1 LANISVVDTI
11 LPVVTFMP
19 ANVRFGHCGAGYRY
33 TMPTATDNCG
43 DVKIVQTDG
52 IALGN
57 TYPVGTTTN
66 VFTFTDKSGNKVTR
80 SFTVTILPSYLPD
93 TYSNIVVCSDV
104 KPFDLTKGKSN
115 IVFTGSG
122 VTLDGKSF
130 DPALS
135 GSGNYNVTL
144 IFTDSLQCETKGN
157 FFVTVNRSPEK
168 PIISRQNANVLEV
181 FQQFNSYQ
189 WLSYGQPLA
198 NGNQKSY
205 TMVKAGLYSVRVGTA
220 QGCFTESDAL
230 PVGVNVGV
238 NEGKNQV
245 AFKMYPNPSNGTL
258 YFEIENATEQTTAI
272 IIYDALG
279 KLVYES
285 TTNSFVTQ
293 LDLSNLADGNYFV
306 RLNQSN
312 KTTIK
317 PMVLT
322 K

>member
-1 LANISVVDTI
+1 
-11 LPVVTFMP
+11 M
-19 ANVRFGHCGAGYRY
+19 
-33 TMPTATDNCG
+33 
-43 DVKIVQTDG
+43 
-52 IALGN
+52 
-57 TYPVGTTTN
+57 
-66 VFTFTDKSGNKVTR
+66 
-80 SFTVTILPSYLPD
+80 
-93 TYSNIVVCSDV
+93 
-104 KPFDLTKGKSN
+104 
-115 IVFTGSG
+115 
-122 VTLDGKSF
+122 
-130 DPALS
+130 
-135 GSGNYNVTL
+135 
-144 IFTDSLQCETKGN
+144 QCETKSN

-189 WLSYGQPLA
+189 WLRYGQPLA
-198 NGNQKSY
+198 NGSQKSY
-205 TMVKAGLYSVRVGTA
+205 TMVIAGLYSVRVGTA
-220 QGCFTESDAL
+220 QGCFNESDAL

-285 TTNSFVTQ
+285 NTNSFITQ

-306 RLNQSN
+306 RLNQGD